1 MKRQTSHHHNNNN
14 NDPSPCDMRDSFR
27 GSCKVRPGQKRASG
41 GQSDVGKCLTSEVTW
56 RGSYWNWLPACSLS
70 GDVWQL
76 AHVCRSPNADPSRPT
91 ARAFFS
97 LLFSVFSF
105 FFGGWGARIPP
116 VTPKVY
122 TGNRRVRKLV
132 GIGADAQPPSPP
144 EDGTLPIVFGGL
156 RRAGRI
162 RIGGSLVGGQERE
175 NAPEHIRQDGTR
187 PNRSRETVETVK
199 THRGQDI
206 APMKR
211 PAKTGYDTGQER
223 RGQDKRCRLRYH
235 THHILPLEHNTVQ
248 MTSRE

>member
-1 MKRQTSHHHNNNN
+1 MERELLELASGMLVVWGRLAIGTCLSITESGSIAA
-14 NDPSPCDMRDSFR
+14 D
-27 GSCKVRPGQKRASG
+27 GSCLFFSSVF
-41 GQSDVGKCLTSEVTW
+41 CFL
-56 RGSYWNWLPACSLS
+56 
-70 GDVWQL
+70 
-76 AHVCRSPNADPSRPT
+76 
-91 ARAFFS
+91 FFS
-97 LLFSVFSF
+97 LGDGEPGYRPS
-105 FFGGWGARIPP
+105 
-116 VTPKVY
+116 TPKVY

-187 PNRSRETVETVK
+187 PNRSRETVETVQ
-199 THRGQDI
+199 TPRGQDI

>member
-76 AHVCRSPNADPSRPT
+76 AHVCRSPKADPSRPT

-105 FFGGWGARIPP
+105 FFGGWGTRIPP

-122 TGNRRVRKLV
+122 TVNRRVRKLV

-162 RIGGSLVGGQERE
+162 RIGGSLVGGQER
-175 NAPEHIRQDGTR
+175 
-187 PNRSRETVETVK
+187 K
-199 THRGQDI
+199 MHR
-206 APMKR
+206 
-211 PAKTGYDTGQER
+211 
-223 RGQDKRCRLRYH
+223 
-235 THHILPLEHNTVQ
+235 NT
-248 MTSRE
+248 

>member
-1 MKRQTSHHHNNNN
+1 MERELLELASGMLVVWGRLAIGTCLSITKCGSIAA
-14 NDPSPCDMRDSFR
+14 D
-27 GSCKVRPGQKRASG
+27 GSC
-41 GQSDVGKCLTSEVTW
+41 L
-56 RGSYWNWLPACSLS
+56 
-70 GDVWQL
+70 
-76 AHVCRSPNADPSRPT
+76 
-91 ARAFFS
+91 FF

-235 THHILPLEHNTVQ
+235 THHILPLEHNTEQ